1 MKFKFIK
8 NGKPNKMSED
18 YKKLLGLKN
27 IYKGKQIEDLNI
39 YEDNQ
44 NGMHFDVKVS
54 NSSSRPLNSLL
65 GASPK
70 TYKKS

>member
-1 MKFKFIK
+1 MTWIK
-8 NGKPNKMSED
+8 T
-18 YKKLLGLKN
+18 

-54 NSSSRPLNSLL
+54 NSSSRPLKSLL
-65 GASPK
+65 EASPK
-70 TYKKS
+70 RIKFLIYRINDST

>member
-1 MKFKFIK
+1 
-8 NGKPNKMSED
+8 MSED

-39 YEDNQ
+39 YKDNK
-44 NGMHFDVKVS
+44 GGVHFDVKVS
-54 NSSSRPLNSLL
+54 NSSSRPLKYLL

>member
-1 MKFKFIK
+1 
-8 NGKPNKMSED
+8 MSED

-27 IYKGKQIEDLNI
+27 IYK
-39 YEDNQ
+39 DNQ
-44 NGMHFDVKVS
+44 DGMHFDVKIS
-54 NSSSRPLNSLL
+54 NSSSRPLKYLL